1 MSHGYMMGLGAETA
15 VVDSY
20 VYYPASEGP
29 IYPRSQDAA
38 TNRAAFF
45 RYMDDLGVALNAVYA
60 RKPREGLVWG
70 TQLADA
76 ARALAKASTLANPS
90 GTPPAAAYDSLNKA
104 NHLYHAFWTVRRRN
118 MVLIGLGL
126 FSLLGYGA
134 YSFVRRK

>member
-1 MSHGYMMGLGAETA
+1 MTHGYMLGLGAETA
-15 VVDSY
+15 VANSY
-20 VYYPASEGP
+20 VSYPASEDP
-29 IYPRSQDAA
+29 IYPKSQDAA

-60 RKPREGLVWG
+60 LKPRLVWG

-76 ARALAKASTLANPS
+76 ARALVNASTLANPS

-126 FSLLGYGA
+126 FGLLGYGA
-134 YSFVRRK
+134 YSLVRRK